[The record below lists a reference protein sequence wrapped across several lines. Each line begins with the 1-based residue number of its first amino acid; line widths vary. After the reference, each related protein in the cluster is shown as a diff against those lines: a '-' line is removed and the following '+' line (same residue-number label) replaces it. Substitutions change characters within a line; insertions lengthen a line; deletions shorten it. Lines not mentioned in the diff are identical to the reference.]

1 MSGCRPRIPRDGHTR
16 HTGQTFFVS
25 AKKGI
30 YIFLADLTFEN
41 RVQLVQN
48 HENPCGTKA
57 TSGLTGF
64 FCLLRGCPPDRL
76 SCPVRFSRH
85 KKKGRDWHDLSVF
98 PDYLFAVV
106 GIKYPIAFVY
116 GRRYIH
122 FFSFFLAVEA
132 FAYRV

>member
-1 MSGCRPRIPRDGHTR
+1 MSRSRPRISRAGHTG

-41 RVQLVQN
+41 RVQPVRN
-48 HENPCGTKA
+48 HSIPCGTKA

-64 FCLLRGCPPDRL
+64 FLVSRVCPPDRL

-98 PDYLFAVV
+98 PGCLFAVV
-106 GIKYPIAFVY
+106 GIKYPIAFVH

>member
-1 MSGCRPRIPRDGHTR
+1 MSGCRPRIPRGGHTGHTR
-16 HTGQTFFVS
+16 QTFFVS
-25 AKKGI
+25 AKKCI
-30 YIFLADLTFEN
+30 YIFLADLTLEN
-41 RVQLVQN
+41 CVQPVQN
-48 HENPCGTKA
+48 HAIPCGTKD

-64 FCLLRGCPPDRL
+64 FWRLNTCLPDSL

-85 KKKGRDWHDLSVF
+85 KKKGREWHDLSVF